1 MYCPYLTRPP
11 GYSVISADYF
21 VSISL
26 AKNVA
31 VFPLKSTTTKGKYF
45 PSYPKSLSE
54 NVCFPELFYSLFT
67 AAFGYLIDLE
77 PRVILSAVWSP
88 TNPRNVNSDLFI
100 WRPTADKEPKWPCLG
115 SRLTKAFPSADAI
128 HRQLPNDFRKYT
140 DVSVPVLRITW
151 FKQKWL
157 LQRWFDGAQLW
168 ENMEFC

>member
-31 VFPLKSTTTKGKYF
+31 VFTLKSATTKGKYF

-54 NVCFPELFYSLFT
+54 NVCFPELFYSFFT

-100 WRPTADKEPKWPCLG
+100 WRPTADKEPK
-115 SRLTKAFPSADAI
+115 
-128 HRQLPNDFRKYT
+128 
-140 DVSVPVLRITW
+140 
-151 FKQKWL
+151 
-157 LQRWFDGAQLW
+157 
-168 ENMEFC
+168 